1 MTQEKGISPFKV
13 FGQPKMFALV
23 LLGFSSGLPLLL
35 TSKTLQAWM
44 TVAKIDLTTIGLFSL
59 VALPYSL
66 KFLWAPLLD
75 RYVPPFL
82 GRRRGWLLITQVLL
96 IVAIAAMSTHDPRT
110 GLQLLAAN
118 AFLIAFLSA
127 SQDIAVDAYRTD
139 VLEHR
144 EMGAGASV
152 WVMGYRIA
160 LLVTGS
166 VAFLLADR
174 MPWPKVYIALSG
186 LLLVGVIGSF
196 IAPEPSLRDA
206 PPKTLGEAVRFPF
219 QEFFQ
224 RAGMGQGIA
233 VLAFIV
239 FYKFSDSLAGSM
251 TTPFLLQTGF
261 TQTEIGVVLGG
272 IGMISTIVGTLV
284 GGTIVAKLG
293 INRALWIFAIFQAL
307 SNLAYYGLAVVGK
320 NSNFMMG
327 AIVIENLGLGF
338 VTAALIAFLMSV
350 CNKKYS
356 ATQFAL
362 LSSLMAASR
371 DIIVAPG
378 GKIAESLGWPMFF
391 IITVL
396 AGIPALMLLPIVAP
410 WSKET
415 PTAAAPH
422 SGETATM

>member
-1 MTQEKGISPFKV
+1 MTEEKGLSPFKV

-44 TVAKIDLTTIGLFSL
+44 TVAKVDLTTIGLFSL

-96 IVAIAAMSTHDPRT
+96 IIAIAAMSMHDPRT
-110 GLQLLAAN
+110 GLQMLAVN

-139 VLEHR
+139 VLDHR

-166 VAFLLADR
+166 VAFLLADK

-186 LLLVGVIGSF
+186 LLLVGVVGSF

-206 PPKTLGEAVRFPF
+206 PPRSLGEAVRFPF

-284 GGTIVAKLG
+284 GGTVVAKLG
-293 INRALWIFAIFQAL
+293 INRALWIFAVFQGL
-307 SNLAYYGLAVVGK
+307 SNLAYYGLALAGK

-378 GKIAESLGWPMFF
+378 GKIAETWGWPTFF

-396 AGIPALMLLPIVAP
+396 AAIPSLLLLPIVAP
-410 WSKET
+410 WSRMT

-422 SGETATM
+422 SGETTA

>member
-1 MTQEKGISPFKV
+1 MTEEKGLSPFKV

-44 TVAKIDLTTIGLFSL
+44 TVAKVDLTTIGLFSL

-96 IVAIAAMSTHDPRT
+96 IVAIGAMSTHNPQV
-110 GLQLLAAN
+110 GLQMLALN
-118 AFLIAFLSA
+118 AFIIAFLSA

-139 VLEHR
+139 VLDHR

-160 LLVTGS
+160 LIVTGS
-166 VAFLLADR
+166 FAFLLADR
-174 MPWPKVYIALSG
+174 MPWPKVYIAISG
-186 LLLVGVIGSF
+186 LMLVGIVGSF
-196 IAPEPSLRDA
+196 IGPEPALKDE
-206 PPKTLGEAVRFPF
+206 PPKNLAEAIRFPF

-224 RAGMGQGIA
+224 RTGFGQGIA

-239 FYKFSDSLAGSM
+239 FYKFSDGLAGNM

-272 IGMISTIVGTLV
+272 IGMISTIVGVLI
-284 GGTIVAKLG
+284 GGTVVARLG
-293 INRALWIFAIFQAL
+293 INRALWIFAVFQGL
-307 SNLAYYGLAVVGK
+307 SNLTYYGLALIGK
-320 NSNFMMG
+320 NSTFMMG
-327 AIVIENLGLGF
+327 AIVIENVGLGF
-338 VTAALIAFLMSV
+338 VTAGLLAFLMSV

-362 LSSLMAASR
+362 LSSLMSASR

-378 GKIAESLGWPMFF
+378 GKIAESLGWPTFF

-396 AGIPALMLLPIVAP
+396 AVIPALILLPIVAP
-410 WSKET
+410 WGKET

-422 SGETATM
+422 SGETEAA

>member
-1 MTQEKGISPFKV
+1 MPENKSVSPFRV
-13 FGQPKMFALV
+13 FGQQKMFALI

-35 TSKTLQAWM
+35 TGKTLQAWM
-44 TVAKIDLTTIGLFSL
+44 TVAKVDLTTIGLFSL

-82 GRRRGWLLITQVLL
+82 GRRRGWLLVTQVLL
-96 IVAIAAMSTHDPRT
+96 VFAIAAMSTHDPRT
-110 GLQLLAAN
+110 GLQLLAVN

-139 VLEHR
+139 VLDHR

-160 LLVTGS
+160 LIVTGS
-166 VAFLLADR
+166 FAFLLADR
-174 MPWPKVYIALSG
+174 MPWPRVYIAISG
-186 LLLVGVIGSF
+186 LMLVGIVGSF
-196 IAPEPSLRDA
+196 LGPEPTLRDE
-206 PPKTLGEAVRFPF
+206 PPRSLTEAVRFPF

-224 RAGMGQGIA
+224 RAGFGQGMA

-239 FYKFSDSLAGSM
+239 FYKFSDGLAGNM

-272 IGMISTIVGTLV
+272 IGMISTIVGVLI
-284 GGTIVAKLG
+284 GGTVVAKLG
-293 INRALWIFAIFQAL
+293 INRSLWIFAVFQGL
-307 SNLAYYGLAVVGK
+307 SNLAYYGLAIIGK
-320 NSNFMMG
+320 NSAFMMG
-327 AIVIENLGLGF
+327 AIVIENMGLGF
-338 VTAALIAFLMSV
+338 VTAALLAFLMSV

-362 LSSLMAASR
+362 LSSLMSASR

-378 GKIAESLGWPMFF
+378 GKIADSFGWPVFF

-396 AGIPALMLLPIVAP
+396 AVVPALLLLPVVAP
-410 WSKET
+410 WGRDT
-415 PTAAAPH
+415 PIAAAPH
-422 SGETATM
+422 SGETAGG